1 MRNSPTIRP
10 DGRRSATAA
19 HVLRTVLDHGPLSRT
34 TIARLTGLSPAAI
47 TRHYTELAA
56 VGLLSEAPGLVRP
69 SGVGRPHV
77 PVDLA
82 DGPVVCGV
90 HIAVPHVTLAL
101 ADLRGRVLAQE
112 TFPHGPVPAGGGP
125 DPAVA
130 GPGDAATTG
139 PTTNAPGATSPDA
152 VLRAIRAR
160 LPRFMAGHD
169 VVGVGLVTGGWVDP
183 ARGVIVEHPVLG
195 WRDVPAA
202 DALGDLGV
210 PVRVESHARA
220 LALAE
225 QLFGASRGTSSL
237 VHLFVGNVVDA
248 AIVTGGAA
256 HHGPGSAA
264 GVVGHLPLDE
274 LRTPCA
280 CGRAGCFQAAAAE
293 GAMLARSGERD
304 LPTLLARAE
313 AGDRAATGLFRER
326 AALVGRAAALLFD
339 LINPEVLVVTEPGI
353 LRLPD
358 CLAVLRAEA
367 RRHSQVCVDPE
378 RTILPSSFPGRVLG
392 MAAVTAALDAVYR
405 RPLAL
410 DLTTR

>member
-1 MRNSPTIRP
+1 MQKP
-10 DGRRSATAA
+10 DGRRSSTAA

-47 TRHYTELAA
+47 TRHYTDLAA
-56 VGLLSEAPGLVRP
+56 VGLLSEAPELVRP
-69 SGVGRPHV
+69 SGAGRPHV

-112 TFPHGPVPAGGGP
+112 TFPHG
-125 DPAVA
+125 
-130 GPGDAATTG
+130 TTTDG
-139 PTTNAPGATSPDA
+139 PTHHAGRNPPPPTQPTTTNTHQTTTNTHPTPTS
-152 VLRAIRAR
+152 VLQAIRAR
-160 LPRFMAGHD
+160 LPRFMAGHA
-169 VVGVGLVTGGWVDP
+169 VVGIGLVTGGWVDP

-195 WRDVPAA
+195 WHDVHAA
-202 DALGDLGV
+202 EALQDLGI

-225 QLFGASRGTSSL
+225 QLFGAARGTSSL

-256 HHGPGSAA
+256 HHGPGSAG

-280 CGRAGCFQAAAAE
+280 CGKAGCFQAAAAE
-293 GAMLARSGERD
+293 GALVARSGERD
-304 LPTLLARAE
+304 LPALLVRAE
-313 AGDRAATGLFRER
+313 AGDEVALGLFRDR
-326 AALVGRAAALLFD
+326 AELVGRAAALLFD
-339 LINPEVLVVTEPGI
+339 LINPEVLVVTEPGVI
-353 LRLPD
+353 RFPD
-358 CLAVLRAEA
+358 CLAVLRAEVA
-367 RRHSQVCVDPE
+367 RHSQVCEDPD
-378 RTILPSSFPGRVLG
+378 RTVLPSSFPGRVLG
-392 MAAVTAALDAVYR
+392 MAAVTAALDAVYQ

-410 DLTTR
+410 ELVTH

>member
-1 MRNSPTIRP
+1 MQKP
-10 DGRRSATAA
+10 DGRRSSTAA

-47 TRHYTELAA
+47 TRHYTDLAA
-56 VGLLSEAPGLVRP
+56 VGLLSEAPELVRP
-69 SGVGRPHV
+69 SGAGRPHV

-82 DGPVVCGV
+82 EGPVVCGV

-112 TFPHGPVPAGGGP
+112 TFPHGTT
-125 DPAVA
+125 D
-130 GPGDAATTG
+130 DAAH
-139 PTTNAPGATSPDA
+139 PTPDS
-152 VLRAIRAR
+152 VLHAIRTR
-160 LPRFMAGHD
+160 LPRFMAGHA
-169 VVGVGLVTGGWVDP
+169 VVGIGLVTGGWVDP

-195 WRDVPAA
+195 WHDVHAGEE
-202 DALGDLGV
+202 LRDLGI

-225 QLFGASRGTSSL
+225 QLFGAARGTSSL

-256 HHGPGSAA
+256 HHGPGSAG

-280 CGRAGCFQAAAAE
+280 CGKAGCFQAAAAE
-293 GAMLARSGERD
+293 GALVARSGERD
-304 LPTLLARAE
+304 LPALIARAE
-313 AGDRAATGLFRER
+313 AGDAVAAGLFRDR
-326 AALVGRAAALLFD
+326 AELVGRAAALLFD
-339 LINPEVLVVTEPGI
+339 LINPEVLVVTEPGVI
-353 LRLPD
+353 RFPD
-358 CLAVLRAEA
+358 CLAVLRAEVA
-367 RRHSQVCVDPE
+367 RHSQVCEDPD

-392 MAAVTAALDAVYR
+392 MAAVTAALDAVYQ

-410 DLTTR
+410 ELATN